1 MYSSA
6 SVKMPVLRTAAA
18 AIIFFAASGA
28 IAGAQTVEQASAQS
42 QATSNQTSQGKI
54 ADGDLRATISELPEK
69 KGLAAK
75 AFDAAKSAANKAGDI
90 LSRVPC
96 LSPKGPEAATAS
108 LPHVARKLNAGEPV
122 TIVAFG
128 SSSTQ
133 GYGSTSPAYTYP
145 NRLAEQLRR
154 KFPKSEINVINRGV
168 GGQEVPQMMER
179 LQTSVLDERP
189 DLVIWQLGTNSVVRG
204 EDTSGTAALVESGVS
219 RIQAIGADVVL
230 IDPQYVPAVTAQ
242 KEGASRMVKLI
253 KDIATL
259 KKVSVFPRFEV
270 MRHWHEDEKLPF
282 DTFVIGDGLHM
293 NDWGYACFAQL
304 LGDTIIRSVEQVKA
318 GNAPGEM
325 PNSRPM

>member
-1 MYSSA
+1 MNSRLIRKIA
-6 SVKMPVLRTAAA
+6 VWKAA
-18 AIIFFAASGA
+18 AIAAVFVVMPAA
-28 IAGAQTVEQASAQS
+28 IAGAQTIGQAEAAEAANAAQS
-42 QATSNQTSQGKI
+42 QAVSNPISQDKSV
-54 ADGDLRATISELPEK
+54 GDAPEQ

-75 AFDAAKSAANKAGDI
+75 ALDAAASAANKAGDI
-90 LSRVPC
+90 LTRVPC
-96 LSPKGPEAATAS
+96 LEPKGPAAATAS

-122 TIVAFG
+122 TIIAFG

-133 GYGSTSPAYTYP
+133 GYGTTSPAYTYP

-179 LQTSVLDERP
+179 LQTSVIDERP

-204 EDTSGTAALVESGVS
+204 DDTSGTAALVESGVS

-282 DTFVIGDGLHM
+282 DTFVISDGLHM

-304 LGDTIIRSVEQVKA
+304 LGDTIIKSVEQVKA
-318 GNAPGEM
+318 GSAPAEM